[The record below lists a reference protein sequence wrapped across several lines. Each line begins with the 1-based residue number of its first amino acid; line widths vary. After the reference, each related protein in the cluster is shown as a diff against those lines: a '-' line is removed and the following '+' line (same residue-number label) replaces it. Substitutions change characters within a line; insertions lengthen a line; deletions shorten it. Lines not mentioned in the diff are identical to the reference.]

1 MKTITPLAGAFDRA
15 IKQPQEIDFHM
26 ADGVFVKHIVIP
38 AGGSIVPQHVHEY
51 DHTSFLAKGA
61 MYVWE
66 DGVPQGRLD
75 APQGILIKA
84 GVKHLFQTI
93 EDDTVLLC
101 IHNLHGEQAVKVL
114 AEHEL
119 EF

>member
-1 MKTITPLAGAFDRA
+1 I
-15 IKQPQEIDFHM
+15 
-26 ADGVFVKHIVIP
+26 
-38 AGGSIVPQHVHEY
+38 PQHVHEY

-66 DGVPQGRLD
+66 DGVPKGRLD

-101 IHNLHGEQAVKVL
+101 IHNLHGEGMVKVL

-119 EF
+119 ESSHAAWPDSRRGRVASWRHLRRQRGVGCGKR